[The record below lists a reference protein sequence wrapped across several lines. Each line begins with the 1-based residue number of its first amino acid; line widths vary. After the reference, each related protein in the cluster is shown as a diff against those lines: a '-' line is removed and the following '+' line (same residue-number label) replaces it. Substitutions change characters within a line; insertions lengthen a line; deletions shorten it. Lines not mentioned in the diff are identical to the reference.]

1 MSDWDT
7 APITLRK
14 RAPKSS
20 TLKTEKAVNDARRQG
35 FTVETQA
42 KCEYSK
48 FSCASSELRNFFFY
62 KQKRSIRAV
71 RETCGFTLKIFSGVG
86 VGGGGANRQH
96 VTTKN
101 TAKLDRETEELKHD
115 QIPLELGKLIQ
126 QGRQSKGLSQKDL
139 ATKVNEK
146 AQVINDY
153 EAGRGIP
160 NQMVIGKI
168 ERVLGLKL
176 RGKDRG
182 KPLAAPG
189 TKK

>member
-1 MSDWDT
+1 MSDWNT

-14 RAPKSS
+14 RPPKASV
-20 TLKTEKAVNDARRQG
+20 LKSEQAVNAARRQG
-35 FTVETQA
+35 FVIETQA
-42 KCEYSK
+42 KW
-48 FSCASSELRNFFFY
+48 
-62 KQKRSIRAV
+62 
-71 RETCGFTLKIFSGVG
+71 
-86 VGGGGANRQH
+86 GGGTNKQH
-96 VTTKN
+96 VATKN

-115 QIPLELGKLIQ
+115 KIPLDLGKLIQ

-168 ERVLGLKL
+168 EKVLGIKL

-182 KPLAAPG
+182 KPLSLPG
-189 TKK
+189 NKK

>member
-42 KCEYSK
+42 KCEY
-48 FSCASSELRNFFFY
+48 R
-62 KQKRSIRAV
+62 
-71 RETCGFTLKIFSGVG
+71 VG

>member
-7 APITLRK
+7 VPITLRK
-14 RAPKSS
+14 RVPKGSAMKS
-20 TLKTEKAVNDARRQG
+20 EQAVNAARRQG
-35 FTVETQA
+35 VAVETQV
-42 KCEYSK
+42 KW
-48 FSCASSELRNFFFY
+48 
-62 KQKRSIRAV
+62 
-71 RETCGFTLKIFSGVG
+71 
-86 VGGGGANRQH
+86 GGGANKQH

-115 QIPLELGKLIQ
+115 KVSLDLGKLIQ
-126 QGRQSKGLSQKDL
+126 QGRQNKGLSQKDL

-160 NQMVIGKI
+160 NQLVIGKI
-168 ERVLGLKL
+168 EKVLGIKL

-182 KPLAAPG
+182 TTLVSPG

>member
-1 MSDWDT
+1 MSHQDM
-7 APITLRK
+7 ASIAVRK
-14 RAPKSS
+14 RTTKPPGMKPQQI
-20 TLKTEKAVNDARRQG
+20 VNAARRQG
-35 FTVETQA
+35 VTVETQV
-42 KCEYSK
+42 KW
-48 FSCASSELRNFFFY
+48 
-62 KQKRSIRAV
+62 
-71 RETCGFTLKIFSGVG
+71 
-86 VGGGGANRQH
+86 GGGANKQH

-115 QIPLELGKLIQ
+115 KIPLDLGKLIQ
-126 QGRQSKGLSQKDL
+126 QGRQGKGMSQKDL

-168 ERVLGLKL
+168 ERVLGIKL

-182 KPLAAPG
+182 KPLLPPG
-189 TKK
+189 AKK